1 MNSYLTVADVLAAPF
16 EPPDAR
22 VAYGPDPAQFADLR
36 LPSGPGPHPIVIV
49 IHGGCYLAAYDLSTT
64 HALAEALRREGMAT
78 WNVEYRR
85 LGIAGGG
92 WPGTFLDVAAA
103 VDRLRDV
110 ALARRLDLDRVAIL
124 GHSAGGHLALWAAA
138 RHRIPRESGLF
149 AASPLAVRTAVIL
162 AGIVDLRR
170 FLPLQHTS
178 CNGAV
183 VTALLGADASGA
195 GRVRRGD
202 GGSAMA
208 ERYRAAS
215 PADMLPLG
223 VPHVL
228 ITGRHDE
235 IVPASYVSAYAA
247 AARAAGD
254 EVEEIVVDAAAHYD
268 VIVPGSIAWP
278 AVKSAVARGCAL
290 RGTRR

>member
-1 MNSYLTVADVLAAPF
+1 MSVLSLRDVLAAPF
-16 EPPDAR
+16 EPPDTR
-22 VAYGPDPAQFADLR
+22 VAYGPDAAQFADLR
-36 LPSGPGPHPIVIV
+36 LPSGPGPHPIAIL
-49 IHGGCYLAAYDLSTT
+49 IHGGCYLAGYDLSTT

-85 LGIAGGG
+85 LGMAGGG

-110 ALARRLDLDRVAIL
+110 APVWRLDLDRVVSV

-138 RHRIPRESGLF
+138 RHRISRESGLF
-149 AASPLAVRTAVIL
+149 AANPLAIHAAVIL
-162 AGIVDLRR
+162 AGMVDLRR
-170 FLPLQHTS
+170 FLPLQDTS

-183 VTALLGADASGA
+183 VTALLGADAA
-195 GRVRRGD
+195 ATDPVRRGD
-202 GGSAMA
+202 DGSAMA

-247 AARAAGD
+247 AARMAGD
-254 EVEEIVVDAAAHYD
+254 EVEEIVVDAASHYD

-278 AVKSAVARGCAL
+278 AVKSAV
-290 RGTRR
+290 TRLLPVR